1 MRDKAACGF
10 ERVRSI
16 RCNSYVV
23 SLHFKQHRETEGRI
37 GVVIDDE
44 ESQIGIQ
51 P

>member
-16 RCNSYVV
+16 RGYSYVV
-23 SLHFKQHRETEGRI
+23 SLHFEQHRETERCI
-37 GVVIDDE
+37 SVVIDDE